1 MNAAASSLGSHG
13 SSALDQGG
21 AFMAKYLADL
31 QCDHTSASRRWFAR
45 LLWRAF
51 PGPSEHEVAQQASR
65 ALGVSP
71 RAVTYW
77 LRGQNSAALQYVTA
91 TMLIAGLELALGT
104 MAAGE
109 PLGQRDDGS
118 SKCGE
123 RSAAHG
129 TTCGAASRR

>member
-1 MNAAASSLGSHG
+1 MTATASSLGSHG
-13 SSALDQGG
+13 FPARDQGG
-21 AFMAKYLADL
+21 AFRMNNLANL
-31 QCDHTSASRRWFAR
+31 HGDHTSASRRWFAR

-109 PLGQRDDGS
+109 PQGQRNDGS
-118 SKCGE
+118 SRCGE
-123 RSAAHG
+123 RSGVPSG
-129 TTCGAASRR
+129 TCEGASRR